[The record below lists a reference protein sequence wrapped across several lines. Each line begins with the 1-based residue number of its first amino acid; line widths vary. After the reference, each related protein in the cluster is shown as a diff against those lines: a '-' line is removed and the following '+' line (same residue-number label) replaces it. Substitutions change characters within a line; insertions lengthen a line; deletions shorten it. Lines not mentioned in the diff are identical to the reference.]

1 MKTMMEYLTLTD
13 GKTPE
18 QIRRWYSRL
27 PYEDKLQLQVALL
40 YMRDQQ
46 APNPAVGGGSSGL
59 PSLTY
64 YDRQFDPRFERFL
77 CLKSSTLTH
86 RVAGKN
92 D

>member
-1 MKTMMEYLTLTD
+1 MKTMTEYLTLTD

-27 PYEDKLQLQVALL
+27 PYEDKLQLQTALL

-46 APNPAVGGGSSGL
+46 GPNPAVGGGSRGRPDL
-59 PSLTY
+59 DY
-64 YDRQFDPRFERFL
+64 YDRRVLDRFACVRSRQL
-77 CLKSSTLTH
+77 IR
-86 RVAGKN
+86 RVAGRN